1 MMAKGKNNK
10 AKIQTFIGREEVSI
24 VANIEENCILTTED
38 KIKILYNEYNE
49 ARKYSGEFWTFLGL
63 FIALLTSILTCDFKS
78 ILGLSESIVE
88 AMFIVATV
96 IAFILTMVA
105 LFQWI
110 KNHKKLKFE
119 YFIKQIQG
127 NCFED

>member
-1 MMAKGKNNK
+1 MAKGKNNK